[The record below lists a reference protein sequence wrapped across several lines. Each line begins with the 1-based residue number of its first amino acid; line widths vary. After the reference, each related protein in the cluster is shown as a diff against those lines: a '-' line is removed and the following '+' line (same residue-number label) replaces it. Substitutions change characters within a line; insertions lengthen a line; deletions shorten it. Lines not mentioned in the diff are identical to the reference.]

1 MKKLLAALL
10 ASAMAFSMSSVAFA
24 AKNETH
30 DGVVAVDP
38 TMFRYEQA
46 GIGDPSTPLYIPPHG
61 MASMTVGF
69 GEVAHYAL
77 LTQDSEGDYAL
88 ISDRDMVDGLRVKAN
103 YEQGEEHVASVS
115 VVKKKIDQLGVSPVP
130 GHHGNWSSPA
140 YEAFLKQGPGY
151 YYFIAMQTIPR
162 VSTTDVDITGTFTLN
177 KSKKGDD
184 ENKNYKVKDLE
195 ADFTANIFYPYNY
208 QAFGTD
214 FYGDLEITSDTV
226 AGTLLAL
233 EPDDHYLLKYDYD
246 DEVEFSFGL
255 EPNEGTFTVDV
266 SGQGKNL
273 LNYNTAADE
282 ALCAA
287 NPDAAVWFLNFNGV
301 RFNRTGEFL
310 YEADGLN
317 YAYQIMADGSLKLL
331 GEFEDGEV
339 SFKTRT
345 LGRYAFSDIELTA
358 ASAQA

>member
-1 MKKLLAALL
+1 M
-10 ASAMAFSMSSVAFA
+10 
-24 AKNETH
+24 
-30 DGVVAVDP
+30 
-38 TMFRYEQA
+38 
-46 GIGDPSTPLYIPPHG
+46 
-61 MASMTVGF
+61 
-69 GEVAHYAL
+69 
-77 LTQDSEGDYAL
+77 
-88 ISDRDMVDGLRVKAN
+88 
-103 YEQGEEHVASVS
+103 
-115 VVKKKIDQLGVSPVP
+115 
-130 GHHGNWSSPA
+130 
-140 YEAFLKQGPGY
+140 
-151 YYFIAMQTIPR
+151 
-162 VSTTDVDITGTFTLN
+162 
-177 KSKKGDD
+177 
-184 ENKNYKVKDLE
+184 
-195 ADFTANIFYPYNY
+195 
-208 QAFGTD
+208 
-214 FYGDLEITSDTV
+214 
-226 AGTLLAL
+226 
-233 EPDDHYLLKYDYD
+233 
-246 DEVEFSFGL
+246 EFSFGL